1 MSELWEQAVA
11 LGDARHQLVMAILAG
26 TLADPKSIG
35 ELEVFIAVDEVNRFV
50 DGIDRTNSAAISK
63 ALDILNRKL
72 LQLRREAL
80 TDPVY
85 RSGAAAQQAT
95 DP

>member
-11 LGDARHQLVMAILAG
+11 LSEARHRVVMALLAG

-35 ELEVFIAVDEVNRFV
+35 ELEVFTAVDEVNRFV

-63 ALDILNRKL
+63 ALDLLNRKL
-72 LQLRREAL
+72 MQLHREAR
-80 TDPVY
+80 TDPV
-85 RSGAAAQQAT
+85 
-95 DP
+95 

>member
-11 LGDARHQLVMAILAG
+11 LGEARHHVVMALLAG

-50 DGIDRTNSAAISK
+50 DGIDRTNPATISR

-72 LQLRREAL
+72 MQLH
-80 TDPVY
+80 
-85 RSGAAAQQAT
+85 RSQ
-95 DP
+95 DE